1 MDSNASSDDSPHPSH
16 GCSLQLEL
24 WELGVMGPHCTA
36 KFHGSMDSLQS
47 ASYRGEVFTG
57 AVSAADLPLHSTGNA
72 HRQCRSGL
80 AVPHKE
86 PRRDPS
92 FTALQINTEVH
103 SRIAWTFA
111 RSGERRRCAMGCRRP
126 AGRARTGAGGRACCL
141 TGELEWIRQQLV
153 RPRTSFS
160 CAEAVNPRGRGLHGG
175 GAWLPSMAPG
185 SPNPGVDG
193 ISGLDGK

>member
-47 ASYRGEVFTG
+47 ESYRGEVFTG

-86 PRRDPS
+86 PREMFLSLRS
-92 FTALQINTEVH
+92 KSTQKSTAG
-103 SRIAWTFA
+103 SRG
-111 RSGERRRCAMGCRRP
+111 RSPVAVSADDVRWAA
-126 AGRARTGAGGRACCL
+126 AGRPGEPVQELDDARK
-141 TGELEWIRQQLV
+141 
-153 RPRTSFS
+153 P
-160 CAEAVNPRGRGLHGG
+160 
-175 GAWLPSMAPG
+175 
-185 SPNPGVDG
+185 
-193 ISGLDGK
+193 